1 MSLFMIW
8 ANIQGGTNAFLHK
21 ISNGSTL
28 ARALQTKKI
37 GEAIMD
43 NILGIMTHRIT
54 RPESFTRHARSALA
68 EKFEGVIIYTPKDV
82 NLEKREIRGCV
93 YKSGSWVWKKV
104 PYPKINM
111 DIGFY
116 PPALEGRA
124 SRVKKS
130 KQLRFTG
137 YGLGNKCKIQSHL
150 IGSSVLQPYLL
161 PTEKVNSAQQF
172 IQFLRKHKS
181 IMLKPIN
188 GWGGRGIIR
197 VTLENEH
204 FVVQR
209 DGKAKLS
216 LPSSRLDSYI
226 RGVLKSGR
234 HLMQKWIDIR
244 NKNGKV
250 FDIRALMQKK
260 DDGDWVMTGMAVRE
274 GMKNKITSNIKS
286 GGDAFK
292 VEDYLEKEQG
302 SENGAALTKSI
313 VEVAEYIPEFVEKSY
328 KSRLSELGIDLAVDR
343 SGNLWLIEI
352 NIKPGKMI
360 IKRLYGKKAWEQC
373 LHIPFHYARNLLAK
387 K

>member
-1 MSLFMIW
+1 M
-8 ANIQGGTNAFLHK
+8 N
-21 ISNGSTL
+21 
-28 ARALQTKKI
+28 
-37 GEAIMD
+37 
-43 NILGIMTHRIT
+43 NILGIMTHRIM
-54 RPESFTRHARSALA
+54 RPENFTRHARSAIA

-82 NLEKREIRGCV
+82 NLQKRQIHGCV
-93 YKSGSWVWKKV
+93 YQSGGWTRKTV

-124 SRVKKS
+124 SLVKKS

-150 IGSSVLQPYLL
+150 VGSSVLKPHLL
-161 PTEKVNSAQQF
+161 PTEKINSSQQF
-172 IQFLRKHKS
+172 IQFLKKHEI
-181 IMLKPIN
+181 IMVKPIN
-188 GWGGRGIIR
+188 GWGGRGIIK
-197 VTLENEH
+197 VTLEKER

-209 DGKAKLS
+209 DGAGKQS
-216 LPSSRLDSYI
+216 LPIDRLDSYI

-250 FDIRALMQKK
+250 YDIRALMQKK
-260 DDGDWVMTGMAVRE
+260 DDGEWVMTGMAVRE

-286 GGDAFK
+286 GGDAYK
-292 VEDYLEKEQG
+292 VAEYLEGEQG
-302 SENGAALTKSI
+302 SEEGEALTKSI
-313 VEVAEYIPEFVEKSY
+313 VEVAEYIPDFVEKSY
-328 KSRLSELGIDLAVDR
+328 NSRLSELGIDLAVDR
-343 SGNLWLIEI
+343 SGKLWLIEI

-373 LHIPFHYARNLLAK
+373 LHIPFHYARNLLEK